1 MRILID
7 LQACQSTGSRTRG
20 IGRYSLSLAKAMAR
34 QAGQHELH
42 LALNGVFPDAIPD
55 LRREFADLLP
65 HQHIHTWHALT
76 SVSAA
81 NAGFDARRVASEL
94 VREEAFAQIK
104 PDIVHV
110 SSLFEGLGDDAVT
123 NVHALNMSTTAVTL
137 YDLIP
142 LIHSQ
147 QYLGDP
153 TISRWYYQKIQALK
167 NADLLLAISNS
178 SREEALTW
186 LQSPPANV
194 VNISSAVDERFA
206 KTEYAPEVLRELL
219 LRYGL
224 IRPFVMYTGGIDLR
238 KNIEKL
244 IGAYARLPLAIRA
257 QHQLA
262 IVCSV
267 HDADRQRLMK
277 LARDEGLQADELI
290 LTGFVADE
298 ELPMLYH
305 ACKLFVFPSWHEG
318 FGLPALEAMTC
329 GAPVIT
335 ANTSSLPEVMGFAD
349 AMFDPFQESSITQ
362 KMYQALVDDGF
373 RASLSVHG
381 LERAKKFSWDAS
393 AKTALAAFEEK
404 YVRQQASKKTSIG
417 FSAAKLESK
426 SKPSLAYISP
436 IPPEQ
441 TGIADYSAELL
452 PELARYYEIHI
463 VSDQTQTTD
472 PWLLANFSLHSVAWF
487 HAHAEQ
493 FDRILYHVGNSA
505 YHSHMF
511 DLLRAH
517 PGVVVLH
524 DFYISNIVSHLEHTG
539 MKPNFWTQSL
549 YEAHGYSALV
559 KNARTKNVHEVIWQF
574 PCNAGVVEPAKGII
588 VHSQFSLT
596 LAEQWYGKQVAQS
609 WTYIPHLRC
618 LPQAFVQSEAKQS
631 LDLKESDFLVCAFG
645 MLGPTKLN
653 HQLLQAWLDSD
664 LARNPNCYLV
674 FVGQNDGGDYGAQL
688 LSDIAQSACAE
699 RVRITG
705 FAEPE
710 LFKNYLH
717 ACDLAIQ
724 LRTMSRG
731 ETSGTVLDCMAHG
744 IATIINANG
753 TMAELPADALLKLPD
768 TFAQAQLVQAIQH
781 LYQDAQARCEL
792 GQKAIQ
798 HIRDHHQAFQI
809 GQRYRDAIETYFVS
823 QPLDQ
828 RDQLYRQL
836 QHKMSVLHPS
846 HLLGDAELQQL
857 AAAIAGNALLR
868 GKRLLVDVSRLA
880 EVDANSGIQRVV
892 RAILQALIN
901 DQLIDGRVEPVI
913 LTPQG
918 LRFARRFTSQLMVFP
933 ELQGDG
939 DLLEVGVNDVFLGLD
954 LHFESIIENRQVLQ
968 ACRDKGMRLLF
979 VIYDLLPIL
988 KPEFF
993 ADQLVSNFIEWL
1005 STVVNTADG
1014 AICIS
1019 RSVQFELQAW
1029 IAEHFPK
1036 QVQHFKLGHF
1046 HLGADIIEDGLQP
1059 NVQIQHQDLQQALT
1073 QQTCFLMVG
1082 TIEPRK
1088 GHTQSLDAFEE
1099 LWRNGENLCLVIVGG
1114 RGWKTDALQARIAA
1128 HPELNKRLFWLDQA
1142 DDAILTYLYRH
1153 CACLL
1158 AASYGEGFGLPLI
1171 EAARY
1176 QLAIL
1181 ARRLPVFVEVAG
1193 EYASYFEGD
1202 SAANL
1207 TDAVGLW
1214 LTLYRQNNA
1223 PGTADMPW
1231 LNWHQS
1237 AAQLCNA
1244 LNRVLN

>member
-34 QAGQHELH
+34 QSGSHELH
-42 LALNGVFPDAIPD
+42 LALNGVFADSISD
-55 LRREFADLLP
+55 LRREFTDLVP

-81 NAGFDARRVASEL
+81 NAGFDARRLASEL

-104 PDIVHV
+104 PDMIHV

-123 NVHALNMSTTAVTL
+123 NVHALNMASTAVTL

-142 LIHSQ
+142 LIHRQ

-186 LQSPPANV
+186 LQSPSANV
-194 VNISSAVDERFA
+194 VNISSAVDERFG
-206 KTEYAPEVLRELL
+206 KTEYAPEILLELL
-219 LRYGL
+219 SRYGL
-224 IRPFVMYTGGIDLR
+224 VRPFVMYTGGIDLR

-244 IGAYARLPLAIRA
+244 IGAYARLPLDIRA

-267 HDADRQRLMK
+267 HTADRERLMK
-277 LARDEGLQADELI
+277 LARDEGLQPDELV

-335 ANTSSLPEVMGFAD
+335 ANTSSLPEVVGFAD
-349 AMFDPFQESSITQ
+349 AMFDPFHEASITQ
-362 KMYQALVDDGF
+362 KMHQALVDDGF
-373 RASLSVHG
+373 RATLSVHG
-381 LERAKKFSWDAS
+381 LQRAKQFSWDAS
-393 AKTALAAFEEK
+393 AKTAIAAFEAKFAEQ
-404 YVRQQASKKTSIG
+404 RAASTTCVG
-417 FSAAKLESK
+417 FSSAS

-436 IPPEQ
+436 LPPEQ

-452 PELARYYEIHI
+452 PELARYYDIHLI
-463 VSDQTQTTD
+463 SDQSKLTD
-472 PWLLANFSLHSVAWF
+472 PWLLANFPLHSVEWF
-487 HAHAEQ
+487 HQHADSFE
-493 FDRILYHVGNSA
+493 RILYHVGNSA

-524 DFYISNIVSHLEHTG
+524 DFYISNIVSHIEHTG

-549 YEAHGYSALV
+549 YEAHGYSALAQ
-559 KNARTKNVHEVIWQF
+559 NARTKNVHEVIWQY
-574 PCNAGVVEPAKGII
+574 PCNAGIVEPAKGII
-588 VHSQFSLT
+588 VHSQFSQT
-596 LAEQWYGKQVAQS
+596 LAERWYGRETAQH
-609 WTYIPHLRC
+609 WTVIPHLRC
-618 LPQAFVQSEAKQS
+618 LPQAFVKSEAKQS
-631 LDLKESDFLVCAFG
+631 LGLQESDFLVCAFG

-653 HQLLQAWLDSD
+653 LQLLEAWLSSD
-664 LARNPNCYLV
+664 LAGNSNCYLV
-674 FVGQNDGGDYGAQL
+674 FVGQNDGGEYGAQL
-688 LSDIAQSACAE
+688 VSQIATSACSE

-705 FAEPE
+705 FAAPE
-710 LFKNYLH
+710 LFKNYLQ

-744 IATIINANG
+744 IPTIINANG
-753 TMAELPADALLKLPD
+753 TMAELPAAALVKLPD
-768 TFAQAQLVQAIQH
+768 TFEQAQLVHA
-781 LYQDAQARCEL
+781 LQDLHQDLQARRAL
-792 GQKAIQ
+792 GEKAIQ
-798 HIRDHHQAFQI
+798 HIRDHHHAFQI
-809 GQRYRDAIETYFVS
+809 GQRYRDAIETYFS
-823 QPLDQ
+823 SKPLNQ

-836 QHKMSVLHPS
+836 RLQAERLQSSPELS
-846 HLLGDAELQQL
+846 DAELQQL

-892 RAILQALIN
+892 RAVLKSLIN
-901 DQLIDGRVEPVI
+901 DHLYQGRIEPVI

-918 LRFARRFTSQLMVFP
+918 LRFARRFTSHMMGFP
-933 ELQGDG
+933 ALEGDA
-939 DLLEVGVNDVFLGLD
+939 DLVDVGVNDVFLGLD
-954 LHFESIIENRQVLQ
+954 LHFEPIIENRQVLE
-968 ACRDKGMRLLF
+968 ACRDRGMRLLF

-988 KPEFF
+988 QPTFF
-993 ADQLVSNFIEWL
+993 AEQLVSNFIEWL
-1005 STVVNTADG
+1005 STVVKTADG

-1019 RSVQFELQAW
+1019 HAVQRELQSW
-1029 IAEHFPK
+1029 IAEHLPQRAK
-1036 QVQHFKLGHF
+1036 HFQLGHF
-1046 HLGADIIEDGLQP
+1046 HLGADIVSDGIHSVEVIRHAP
-1059 NVQIQHQDLQQALT
+1059 SEQALT
-1073 QQTCFLMVG
+1073 RLTCFLMVG
-1082 TIEPRK
+1082 TVEPRK
-1088 GHTQSLDAFEE
+1088 AHAQSLDAFEQ
-1099 LWRNGENLCLVIVGG
+1099 LWRDGEQVGLVIVGG
-1114 RGWKTDALQARIAA
+1114 RGWKTDALQARITA

-1142 DDAILTYLYRH
+1142 NDAELSYLYRR

-1181 ARRLPVFVEVAG
+1181 ARRLPVFLEVAG
-1193 EYASYFEGD
+1193 EYASYFEGED
-1202 SAANL
+1202 GASLAAAISA
-1207 TDAVGLW
+1207 W
-1214 LTLYRQNNA
+1214 LLLYRQNGA
-1223 PGTADMPW
+1223 PGTANMPW
-1231 LNWHQS
+1231 LNWRQS
-1237 AAQLCNA
+1237 AAQLCGECDR
-1244 LNRVLN
+1244 LLQ